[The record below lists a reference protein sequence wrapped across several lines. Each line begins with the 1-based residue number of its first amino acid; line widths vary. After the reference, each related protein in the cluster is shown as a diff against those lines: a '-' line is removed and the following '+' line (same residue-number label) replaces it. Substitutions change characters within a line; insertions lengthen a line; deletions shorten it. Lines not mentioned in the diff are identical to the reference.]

1 MLLSDTPLDLESWRV
16 TFASSSQPLDMD
28 QLTAHIQPCH
38 VPHSVLVDCTPS
50 HSVAG
55 RHVPWLQAGIH
66 VVSNN
71 TRCAWLLC

>member
-1 MLLSDTPLDLESWRV
+1 MLLSDTPLDLENWRV
-16 TFASSSQPLDMD
+16 TFAGSSQPLDMD
-28 QLTAHIQPCH
+28 ALTAHIQPAH

-50 HSVAG
+50 HSVAA

-71 TRCAWLLC
+71 TRCVIL